1 MVIKLMRAGITINEI
16 AFVRTTLPGDAGR
29 AFLRACST
37 SGLDADDPDAERV
50 CRAIEVRGWQWTL
63 EDQETPA

>member
-1 MVIKLMRAGITINEI
+1 MVIKLVRAGITINEI

-37 SGLDADDPDAERV
+37 IGLDADDQDAERV
-50 CRAIEVRGWQWTL
+50 CRVIEVRGWQWTL
-63 EDQETPA
+63 EDQEDQA